1 MKTTVSEKG
10 QVTIPKRL
18 RDCLGIRPG
27 HILDFRGQEGHLV
40 VAKVTPENPVESV
53 YAIPRL
59 GCPTDDLV
67 RSLRGKANV

>member
-18 RDCLGIRPG
+18 GDCLGIRPG
-27 HILDFRGQEGHLV
+27 HILDFRGQEGRLV

-59 GCPTDDLV
+59 GLSYRRLGQAFT
-67 RSLRGKANV
+67 R